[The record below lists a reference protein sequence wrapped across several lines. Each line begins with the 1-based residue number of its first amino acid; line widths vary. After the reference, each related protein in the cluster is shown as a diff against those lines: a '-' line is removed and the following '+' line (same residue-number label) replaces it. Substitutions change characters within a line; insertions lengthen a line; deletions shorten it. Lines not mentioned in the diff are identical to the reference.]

1 MKYDAIIEKANA
13 MVHKAGFKMKKYSPD
28 ILTITGV
35 IGVVSASVIACI
47 ATTKVN
53 DILEEAKEDLNAVH
67 KVIDKDSEHKKYTE
81 EDGKKAVAITYVKTG
96 LKLFRV
102 YAPAI
107 VVGALSIT
115 AILVSHN
122 ILKKRNVALAVAYAT
137 VDKSFS
143 EYRNRVINKL
153 GEKIDKEFKYGIKDT
168 EIEETTTD
176 ENGDEIKVKKTVQT
190 VDKTAGHSAYT
201 KFFDAASRYW
211 SSTPDYNQMFIIGQE
226 RHANHLLN
234 LNGYLFLNDVY
245 DMLDIPR
252 TKEGQLVGW
261 IKNKAD
267 EPTTYVDFGIFN
279 VHREANKNFLDGR
292 EKDILLD
299 FNVQGNI
306 INLI

>member
-13 MVHKAGFKMKKYSPD
+13 MVHKAGFKMKKYSPE
-28 ILTITGV
+28 ILIITGV
-35 IGVVSASVIACI
+35 IGAVGASVMACI

-81 EDGKKAVAITYVKTG
+81 EDGKKAIAITYVKTG
-96 LKLFRV
+96 LKIFRV

-107 VVGALSIT
+107 VVGTLSIT

-122 ILKKRNVALAVAYAT
+122 ILKKRNVALAAAYAT

-143 EYRNRVINKL
+143 EYRERVINKL

-190 VDKTAGHSAYT
+190 VDKMAGHSAYT

-211 SSTPDYNQMFIIGQE
+211 SSTPDYNQMFLIGQE

-234 LNGYLFLNDVY
+234 VNGYLFLNDVY

-261 IKNKAD
+261 IQNKAD
-267 EPTTYVDFGIFN
+267 EPTAYVDFGIFN

-306 INLI
+306 IDLI